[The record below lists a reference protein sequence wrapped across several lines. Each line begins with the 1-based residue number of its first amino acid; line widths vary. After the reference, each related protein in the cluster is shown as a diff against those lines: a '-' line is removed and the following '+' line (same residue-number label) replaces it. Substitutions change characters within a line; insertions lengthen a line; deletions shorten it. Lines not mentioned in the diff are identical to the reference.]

1 MDGIFFFLNCGHADI
16 QVFFFLEGF
25 VYEVGNS
32 INTSLCSRLFIL
44 IELCRLF
51 KRQIINICG
60 FRIGL

>member
-1 MDGIFFFLNCGHADI
+1 MFFFFFKLWTCRHSGL
-16 QVFFFLEGF
+16 FFLEGF